1 MKTLLLKRVCNHW
14 LQISGCCMPL
24 FSSQYTVLYYFFQ
37 SKLRF
42 VSFQCYFLW
51 SLQFL
56 GLCMLL
62 NIYRKIPYMF
72 SLIWILWQQSPLTWR
87 LWRLNVKNQ
96 FTFKYCNLSQS
107 ILKYT
112 SPLIHFLS
120 TYCALLMP
128 SKERTQSTQKQKLNF
143 GSPCPYFVP
152 K

>member
-14 LQISGCCMPL
+14 LQISGYCMPL

-62 NIYRKIPYMF
+62 NIYRKNPYMF